1 MVSAIGISAARTFCP
16 GAVTAGKL
24 TNMKNTVDPWAG
36 RMGAESALLARDG
49 FSGPEHIIDGK
60 EGLFAVFKHVQYKGQ
75 PATFDGE
82 GLIKDLPTSRKSH
95 YRILD
100 CGMKSFPIEA
110 LSHAPLTAMM
120 KTVKEHNLKANEVK
134 EIKVEVIARAADI
147 LGDPHK
153 YRPDSKETADHSLP
167 YSLAVGLV
175 DGMVTPLQF
184 KEERVRDKALIP
196 IMDMVKVVA
205 NEEFEALFPKFQP
218 SRVTI
223 TTNDGK
229 QHSTRVDVPKGDP
242 RDPMTE
248 DEIGVKFT
256 ALGGDVI
263 GKDQCKKLQK
273 FIMSLDSAKKLDGL
287 FELTTAR

>member
-1 MVSAIGISAARTFCP
+1 
-16 GAVTAGKL
+16 
-24 TNMKNTVDPWAG
+24 
-36 RMGAESALLARDG
+36 
-49 FSGPEHIIDGK
+49 
-60 EGLFAVFKHVQYKGQ
+60 
-75 PATFDGE
+75 
-82 GLIKDLPTSRKSH
+82 
-95 YRILD
+95 
-100 CGMKSFPIEA
+100 
-110 LSHAPLTAMM
+110 M
-120 KTVKEHNLKANEVK
+120 KTIKENNIKADNVK

-167 YSLAVGLV
+167 YCMAVGLV

-184 KEERVRDKALIP
+184 RDERVRDQSLIP
-196 IMDMVKVVA
+196 IMDKVKVVA

-229 QHSTRVDVPKGDP
+229 SYSTRVDVPKGDP

-248 DEIGVKFT
+248 DEIAVKFT

-263 GKDQCKKLQK
+263 GKDRCKKLQK
-273 FIMSLDSAKKLDGL
+273 FIMNLDSAEKVNELL
-287 FELTTAR
+287 ELTTAR

>member
-1 MVSAIGISAARTFCP
+1 LV
-16 GAVTAGKL
+16 
-24 TNMKNTVDPWAG
+24 
-36 RMGAESALLARDG
+36 
-49 FSGPEHIIDGK
+49 
-60 EGLFAVFKHVQYKGQ
+60 
-75 PATFDGE
+75 
-82 GLIKDLPTSRKSH
+82 KDLPSSKTAH

-120 KTVKEHNLKANEVK
+120 KTVKENQIKANDVK

-167 YSLAVGLV
+167 YCMAAGLV

-184 KEERVRDKALIP
+184 KEERVLDKSLIP
-196 IMDMVKVVA
+196 IMDKVKVVA

-229 QHSTRVDVPKGDP
+229 SYSTRVDVPKGDP

-248 DEIGVKFT
+248 DEIAVKFT
-256 ALGGDVI
+256 ALAGDVI

-273 FIMSLDSAKKLDGL
+273 FIMSMETAEKLDGL